1 MGLFSGLAAL
11 GGAALGYLGTRDRIR
26 AQNKINQD
34 NIRLSW
40 DMWNATNEYNS
51 PVNQMA
57 RFKAAGLNPNL
68 IYGQMSNVPPPAYVK
83 AEAANASGF
92 DAIADAIKDYETMQL
107 QHEGMEHQMKVA
119 DANVAL
125 ARERNALQAKA
136 LASSEENYAKEFED
150 RSRLRDLEAEKY
162 KAEIDY
168 TKARTKEIL
177 HPHVNPLIQW
187 IADKL
192 STDPNSVKDGIET
205 LKTVGKT
212 GMALKRKAASLLPSR
227 YY

>member
-1 MGLFSGLAAL
+1 MGLFSGLGSIV
-11 GGAALGYLGTRDRIR
+11 GGALSFLGARDRIR
-26 AQNKINQD
+26 AQERINQD

-40 DMWNATNEYNS
+40 DMWNAANRYNS
-51 PVNQMA
+51 PENQMA

-125 ARERNALQAKA
+125 AKERNALQAKA
-136 LASSEENYAKEFED
+136 LASSEENYAKEFEE

-168 TKARTKEIL
+168 TKARTNEIL
-177 HPHVNPLIQW
+177 HPHVNPIIQK
-187 IADKL
+187 IADL
-192 STDPNSVKDGIET
+192 FGTDPKNVKDGIDT
-205 LKTVGKT
+205 VKTVGKT
-212 GMALKRKAASLLPSR
+212 GMALKRKAASWLPSR